1 MTWTEAVA
9 TPNGWTFIVPTEDS
23 LSLGYL
29 YNKEITSQQKA
40 IEDFKDRFKVENI
53 EYETTFNNY
62 YSASPFVGERTI
74 LNGNQYSFI
83 EPLEATA
90 TGLYE
95 WIARVAYDRF
105 INKASEQYC
114 IDLIEEK
121 VKAISNFVLWH
132 YKTKSKF
139 NSPFWNYASSL
150 PFDPIKEP
158 EGNEEYGQWQNY
170 SFRNWRE
177 NTITSKV

>member
-114 IDLIEEK
+114 ICL
-121 VKAISNFVLWH
+121 L
-132 YKTKSKF
+132 YT
-139 NSPFWNYASSL
+139 SPS
-150 PFDPIKEP
+150 PRD
-158 EGNEEYGQWQNY
+158 
-170 SFRNWRE
+170 
-177 NTITSKV
+177 